1 MSLKEKTMQ
10 YELDCKD
17 HDNNVELVV
26 QSLVIDAFTQL
37 RDLWQTFGLSEQDQ
51 LQQKELMLDTIKKS
65 CQSTVRTW
73 RNEVDHA
80 KGRVTE
86 LEKEVQTI
94 KAQFQGNK
102 STGWCIQSLDKLC
115 SGTLRD
121 RAAALEME
129 LKFLE
134 SVRTSRLTEIDK
146 LRNQLRLM
154 DKKLGTTST
163 LPAGIS
169 KLSEEFKV
177 ALQDLVKS
185 RSREVHTRR
194 AALLEAVSECVQL
207 ARELQIGAE
216 NTFEAEINARLK
228 ERDLSTRMLQKIS
241 RRTVELREM
250 KVRQEACLADM
261 LGQIRDLWQE
271 LKISDEEQ
279 ERFQMTIHGVGKAA
293 LASCEAELTRLQ
305 RHHKRFSATAV
316 QVANLRN
323 TITEYWDLLGY
334 DPDQR
339 IPFTAMMTTPDTEL
353 SYRIFRA
360 HEKEA
365 ERLKR
370 HVSAMK
376 FLTHYVVKREEIL
389 QARAEHGVP
398 DERTRLHIERELP
411 RYTAMLL
418 NRIAKWEK
426 ETGVVFRWNGEPY
439 LEHMRME
446 DHKFEKQR
454 NKIKQAQPQQAQN
467 SSLSSGGPNNRR
479 RRLQTNRH
487 SIQDCAPPH
496 ISEMEEQLQHRRSD
510 PQALERPR
518 WRKFIRS
525 TFSKH
530 ANS

>member
-37 RDLWQTFGLSEQDQ
+37 RDLWQT
-51 LQQKELMLDTIKKS
+51 

-487 SIQDCAPPH
+487 SIQDCAPPTH
-496 ISEMEEQLQHRRSD
+496 
-510 PQALERPR
+510 
-518 WRKFIRS
+518 F
-525 TFSKH
+525 
-530 ANS
+530 

>member
-1 MSLKEKTMQ
+1 MQ
-10 YELDCKD
+10 LGSKG
-17 HDNNVELVV
+17 HDSNVELVV
-26 QSLVIDAFTQL
+26 QPLVIDALTQL
-37 RDLWQTFGLSEQDQ
+37 RQLWQTFGLSEQEQ
-51 LQQKELMLDTIKKS
+51 LQQKEVMLATIKKS
-65 CQSTVRTW
+65 CQTRVKTW

-80 KGRVTE
+80 KARVTE

-94 KAQFQGNK
+94 KAQFQGNE
-102 STGWCIQSLDKLC
+102 SAGWCIRSLDKSC
-115 SGTLRD
+115 NGTLRD

-129 LKFLE
+129 LKFLD
-134 SVRTSRLTEIDK
+134 SVRTNRLTEINK
-146 LRNQLRLM
+146 LRNQLSLM
-154 DKKLGTTST
+154 DKKLGTTTT
-163 LPAGIS
+163 LPSGIS

-177 ALQDLVKS
+177 ALQDLAKS
-185 RSREVHTRR
+185 KSREVHARR

-216 NTFEAEINARLK
+216 NTFEAEINTCLK
-228 ERDLSTRMLQKIS
+228 KRDLSTRILQKIS
-241 RRTVELREM
+241 QRTVELREM
-250 KVRQEACLADM
+250 KVKQEARLADM

-271 LKISDEEQ
+271 YRTKSRN
-279 ERFQMTIHGVGKAA
+279 RFQMTIHGVGKAA

-305 RHHKRFSATAV
+305 RHHKRFTATAV

-334 DPDQR
+334 NTDQR

-360 HEKEA
+360 HEKEV

-398 DERTRLHIERELP
+398 DERTRLHIEQELP
-411 RYTAMLL
+411 RYTAILL
-418 NRIAKWEK
+418 NQIAKWEK
-426 ETGVVFRWNGEPY
+426 ETGVVFCWNGEPY
-439 LEHMRME
+439 LEHMRIE

-454 NKIKQAQPQQAQN
+454 NKTKQAQPQQAQN
-467 SSLSSGGPNNRR
+467 SSPSSGRFNNRR
-479 RRLQTNRH
+479 RRLQHTNRH
-487 SIQDCAPPH
+487 SIQERAPPRL
-496 ISEMEEQLQHRRSD
+496 SEMEEQLQHRRSD
-510 PQALERPR
+510 PQVLERPR

-525 TFSKH
+525 TFSRY